1 MIITRLKYIS
11 VMIFQTY
18 LMRYHSIY
26 CNDTISVYLAKI
38 IAPLTLKL
46 AERTDDRLRLMNQVI
61 TGLQVIKMYVW
72 EIPFY
77 NLVEKARK

>member
-1 MIITRLKYIS
+1 MYR
-11 VMIFQTY
+11 
-18 LMRYHSIY
+18 
-26 CNDTISVYLAKI
+26 NDTISVILARI

-46 AERTDDRLRLMNQVI
+46 AARTDNRLRLMNQVI

-72 EIPFY
+72 EIPFN